1 MEKQTIMKQL
11 NDINKMIN
19 GGHIEEAIHLLN
31 QLVSTSSPPDDR
43 LFYMRGNAYRKKGD
57 FQQALNNYMEAIS
70 LNPQSPAIEAY
81 QMLTNI
87 LDFHHKDL
95 YNP

>member
-31 QLVSTSSPPDDR
+31 QLVSTSSPRTTGFFTCGEMPT
-43 LFYMRGNAYRKKGD
+43 AKK
-57 FQQALNNYMEAIS
+57 EIS
-70 LNPQSPAIEAY
+70 NKL
-81 QMLTNI
+81 
-87 LDFHHKDL
+87 
-95 YNP
+95 